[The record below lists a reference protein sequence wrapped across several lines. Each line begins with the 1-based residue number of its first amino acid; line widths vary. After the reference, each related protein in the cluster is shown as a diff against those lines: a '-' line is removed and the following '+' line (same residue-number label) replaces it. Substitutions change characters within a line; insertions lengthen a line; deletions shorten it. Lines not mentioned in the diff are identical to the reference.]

1 MSWMNAPALRFSVRG
16 QPVGKARPRFSRT
29 RVYTPANTVYYERQ
43 IGEAAKAAM
52 FGFPPVAPD
61 VAFDVEIEA
70 YYAVPASWSKK
81 RRLSAL
87 QGVDRPMTK
96 PDLDNL
102 AKAVLDGMNG
112 IVFEDDKQVVGL
124 SVTKHYSDT
133 PRVEVVVRVAH
144 PKEVAH
150 G

>member
-1 MSWMNAPALRFSVRG
+1 MSWMNAPALRFSVLG

-29 RVYTPANTVYYERQ
+29 RVYTPAKTVRYEEQ
-43 IGEAAKAAM
+43 ISEAAKVAM
-52 FGFPPVAPD
+52 YGLPPVATD

-81 RRLSAL
+81 RRISAL

-102 AKAVLDGMNG
+102 AKSVLDGMNG

-124 SVTKHYSDT
+124 TVTKHYSDT
-133 PRVEVVVRVAH
+133 PRIEVVVRVAH

>member
-1 MSWMNAPALRFSVRG
+1 MTWLNAPALRFSVAG

-29 RVYTPANTVYYERQ
+29 RVYTPTKTVHYEALIRS
-43 IGEAAKAAM
+43 AAKDAM
-52 FGFPPVAPD
+52 CGFPPVAND

-96 PDLDNL
+96 PDLDNV

-112 IVFEDDKQVVGL
+112 VVFEDDKQIVGMT
-124 SVTKHYSDT
+124 VTKHYSDT
-133 PRVEVVVRVAH
+133 PRVEVVVRAAR
-144 PKEVAH
+144 PQEVSH